1 MSKSKMGLS
10 SKDDAIICYLKEN
23 NVNFRPIIS
32 DCLIPIQ
39 ELFYYFVISGMSPG
53 EYDNLDSLEKKLPQI
68 GLEITNKSEEKSI
81 SQIKRT
87 IRSSKE
93 FTGSFLSYDSP
104 AGSSKWAYIK
114 WEDENFILK
123 FAPEDCPK
131 TIESTSLKKSY
142 CKGFFQIRPKK
153 GCERICVNIYTDY
166 SKELISLSP
175 FYFFESD
182 LYHFSDLLYRMQNF
196 ILTYWISRSRMKELF
211 SNDIDLPIMNYTLR
225 KAQKYYAIST
235 HLKNTDYLQRICF
248 TILQDMNKND
258 IALLKS
264 LNQKTEEKGHGRND
278 QWSFKG

>member
-10 SKDDAIICYLKEN
+10 SKDDAIICYLKEK
-23 NVNFRPIIS
+23 NVDYRPIIS

-39 ELFYYFVISGMSPG
+39 ELFYYFVISGINPG
-53 EYDNLDSLEKKLPQI
+53 EYENLECLEKKLPQI
-68 GLEITNKSEEKSI
+68 GLEIINKCEEKNV
-81 SQIKRT
+81 SQIKRM
-87 IRSSKE
+87 IRSSKD

-104 AGSSKWAYIK
+104 TGSSKWAYIK
-114 WEDENFILK
+114 WENENFILK

-131 TIESTSLKKSY
+131 TIDSTSLKKAC

-153 GCERICVNIYTDY
+153 GCDRICVNTYTDY
-166 SKELISLSP
+166 SEKMMSLSP

-196 ILTYWISRSRMKELF
+196 ILTYWVSRSRMKELI
-211 SNDIDLPIMNYTLR
+211 SNDIDLSIMNYTLR

-235 HLKNTDYLQRICF
+235 HLKKTDFLQRICF

-258 IALLKS
+258 MALLKS
-264 LNQKTEEKGHGRND
+264 LNKKSGGKVTWKKRSMD
-278 QWSFKG
+278 Y

>member
-1 MSKSKMGLS
+1 LSKSKMGFS

-153 GCERICVNIYTDY
+153 GCERICVNTYTDY

-182 LYHFSDLLYRMQNF
+182 LYHFRDLLYRMQNF

-211 SNDIDLPIMNYTLR
+211 SNDIDLSIMNYTLR